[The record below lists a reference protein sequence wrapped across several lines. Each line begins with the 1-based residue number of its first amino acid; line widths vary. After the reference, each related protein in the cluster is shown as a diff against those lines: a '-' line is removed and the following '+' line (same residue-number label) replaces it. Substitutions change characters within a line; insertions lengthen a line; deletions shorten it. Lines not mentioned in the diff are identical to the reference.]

1 MEWTSKG
8 EGNQNAQ
15 ETQKTIL
22 TIKQIEERR
31 REEAGMT
38 MSTALPWHQVRTA
51 YGLNKKRPVVRA
63 WLGFALYKIR
73 NNLYME

>member
-8 EGNQNAQ
+8 EDNQNAQ
-15 ETQKTIL
+15 ETHKTIL

-38 MSTALPWHQVRTA
+38 MSTALP
-51 YGLNKKRPVVRA
+51 
-63 WLGFALYKIR
+63 
-73 NNLYME
+73 